1 MIVAGGAH
9 VDPPTTDQRDDPG
22 GNNRASTKSRKNLS
36 GAQKRKLARLRDQ
49 ERGLPPRPRKKGSR
63 RKGTTDGGGDG
74 AVAPPAPIPGD
85 SWLMAGPSTSGVGM
99 LAGPHAL
106 SSAPSVGSKSAK
118 EGTPRKRNRDSH
130 GTPPSATKPPMK
142 KPREA
147 GSGHTQDSS
156 RAYSDALN
164 STKMAVVHS
173 KHPEERLSDVEANI
187 VYGSIVRA
195 AMDSPA
201 GQGPQF
207 CSGHTSN
214 GVVYITC
221 SNSRSKGWLEERV
234 TELKP
239 WDGASL
245 RTGPAK
251 DLVERQVKVGVWIP
265 TEFLDRSDARK
276 LIPLFEAQNPGLCTR
291 EWKLLSTKADPKG
304 LYLVLSIDTDSLG
317 WLKGQ
322 QFHAHFHVQR
332 VTFKVVGT
340 PHTDAAGGPDQPAA
354 Q

>member
-1 MIVAGGAH
+1 MVVAGGAH
-9 VDPPTTDQRDDPG
+9 VDPPTTDQEDDPG
-22 GNNRASTKSRKNLS
+22 GNNGASNRPAKKLS
-36 GAQKRKLARLRDQ
+36 GAQKRKLARLRAQ
-49 ERGLPPRPRKKGSR
+49 EQGLPPRPRKKSKKRGEA
-63 RKGTTDGGGDG
+63 GGGVG
-74 AVAPPAPIPGD
+74 AVPLRAAVPGG
-85 SWLMAGPSTSGVGM
+85 SGM
-99 LAGPHAL
+99 LAMPGSSGTSGIGGL
-106 SSAPSVGSKSAK
+106 RGSAPPPSTGSKSAM

-130 GTPPSATKPPMK
+130 GTPPSDAKKPPAK
-142 KPREA
+142 KPRET
-147 GSGHTQDSS
+147 GSGQPRDPPG
-156 RAYSDALN
+156 AYSDALS
-164 STKMAVVHS
+164 STKMAVTHGN
-173 KHPEERLSDVEANI
+173 HPAEQLSDVEANL

-221 SNSRSKGWLEERV
+221 SNGRSKGWLEEQV
-234 TELKP
+234 AELKP

-251 DLVERQVKVGVWIP
+251 DLADLVRVKVGVWIP

-276 LIPLFEAQNPGLCTR
+276 LIPLFEAQNPGLSTR

-304 LYLVLSIDTDSLG
+304 LSLVLNIDTDSLG
-317 WLKGQ
+317 WLRGQ
-322 QFHAHFHVQR
+322 QFRAFFHVQR
-332 VTFKVVGT
+332 VTFKVMGA
-340 PHTDAAGGPDQPAA
+340 PTDAAGGSDQPAA